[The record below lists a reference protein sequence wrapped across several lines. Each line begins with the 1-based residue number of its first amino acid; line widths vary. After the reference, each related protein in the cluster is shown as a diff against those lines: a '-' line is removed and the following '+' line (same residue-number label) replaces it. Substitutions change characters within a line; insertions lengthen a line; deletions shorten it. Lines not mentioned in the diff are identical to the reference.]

1 MTIQKAFASYSSSQ
15 DQAEYMSLSEGDA
28 FIAHGRDTNLP
39 EGAT

>member
-1 MTIQKAFASYSSSQ
+1 MKSPPQ